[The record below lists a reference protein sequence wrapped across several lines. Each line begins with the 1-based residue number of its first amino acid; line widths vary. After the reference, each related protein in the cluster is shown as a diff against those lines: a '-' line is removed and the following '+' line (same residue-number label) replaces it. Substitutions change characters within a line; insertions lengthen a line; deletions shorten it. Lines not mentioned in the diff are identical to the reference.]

1 MLGCF
6 EALVV
11 GYEKSR
17 LSEKYGDQYD
27 AYRNDVP
34 RWVTLANASIDG

>member
-1 MLGCF
+1 MFGYF

-11 GYEKSR
+11 GYEEPR
-17 LSEKYGDQYD
+17 LHEKYGDQYD

-34 RWVTLANASIDG
+34 RWGVAI